1 MKTEQYI
8 EKLISEGKIKR
19 EELEE
24 LIARESAKN
33 PIPALDAKVTQMEQD
48 QGDLFMELILMGV
61 I

>member
-8 EKLISEGKIKR
+8 EKLISEGKINR

-24 LIARESAKN
+24 LIARESVKN
-33 PIPALDAKVTQMEQD
+33 PIPALDAKVTQMEKD